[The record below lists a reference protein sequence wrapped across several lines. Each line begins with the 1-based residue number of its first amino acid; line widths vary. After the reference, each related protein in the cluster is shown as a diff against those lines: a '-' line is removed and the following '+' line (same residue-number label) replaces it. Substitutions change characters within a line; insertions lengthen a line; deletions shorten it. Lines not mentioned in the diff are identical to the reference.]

1 MRRGSVVGPLILIG
15 IGVLFLLR
23 NVWPQI
29 PLLDL
34 MGRYWP
40 YLLIL
45 WGALRLLEILI
56 WSATSK
62 PLPRQGVSG
71 GEWILIVFVC
81 LFGAGLYTA
90 HNYTGWWPG
99 RPLRGLVIDMGE
111 TYDYDLGPAQQSS
124 GKSPHVVIESFRGNA
139 KISGDPNATMVA
151 VTGHKTIRSLQ
162 RRDADEAN
170 TETPLVLV
178 QNGDQII
185 VRTGQNRVSDR
196 LRVSEDLEITVP
208 KGASIE
214 AHGRYGDFDIN
225 DVEGA
230 VDVESDNAG
239 VRVQNIGGNF
249 RVQTQKSDVIRA
261 VGVKGNV
268 DLKGRGGDVELR
280 DVAGLVTIDGV
291 YTGDI
296 RFQNLAKPVHF
307 TGTQT
312 DFQAQAVPG
321 QIDMTPGDFT
331 GNGITGPVQ
340 INGRSRDVTMS
351 DFTQS
356 LNLTLDRGDITLR
369 PSATGFPKL
378 DVRTHSGD
386 LELALP
392 TAAKFDL
399 RAETGHGDIEN
410 DWGSPL
416 NTQNSGRGGII
427 SGTIGS
433 GPSLRLNTDRGT
445 ITVRK
450 ATTEDA
456 ESLPNPQPPKPP
468 KPPKGVTVETE

>member
-99 RPLRGLVIDMGE
+99 RPLRGLVMDMGE

-139 KISGDPNATMVA
+139 KISGDPNATTVA

-170 TETPLVLV
+170 TQTPLVLV

-450 ATTEDA
+450 ATAEDA
-456 ESLPNPQPPKPP
+456 ESSPNPQPPKPP
-468 KPPKGVTVETE
+468 KAPKGVTVETE

>member
-1 MRRGSVVGPLILIG
+1 
-15 IGVLFLLR
+15 
-23 NVWPQI
+23 
-29 PLLDL
+29 
-34 MGRYWP
+34 
-40 YLLIL
+40 LLIV
-45 WGALRLLEILI
+45 WGGLRLLEILV
-56 WSATSK
+56 WTATSK

-71 GEWILIVFVC
+71 GEWILIIFIC

-99 RPLRGLVIDMGE
+99 RGPLRGLVIDMGE

-139 KISGDPNATMVA
+139 KISGDPNATTVA

-170 TETPLVLV
+170 TETPVVLV

-214 AHGRYGDFDIN
+214 GHGRNGDFDIDN
-225 DVEGA
+225 VDGA

-239 VRVQNIGGNF
+239 VRVQNIGGNV

-268 DLKGRGGDVELR
+268 DLKGRGSDVELR
-280 DVAGLVTIDGV
+280 DVAGLVTIDGI

-312 DFQAQAVPG
+312 EFQAQAVPG

-351 DFTQS
+351 DFTQA
-356 LNLTLDRGDITLR
+356 LNITLDRGDITLR
-369 PSATGFPKL
+369 PSATSFPKL

-416 NTQNSGRGGII
+416 NTQNSGHGGII
-427 SGTIGS
+427 SGTIGG

-450 ATTEDA
+450 ATVEDA
-456 ESLPNPQPPKPP
+456 DALPKPEPPKPP

>member
-56 WSATSK
+56 WAATSK
-62 PLPRQGVSG
+62 PLPRQGICG

-99 RPLRGLVIDMGE
+99 RPLRGLVMDMGE

-239 VRVQNIGGNF
+239 VRVQNIGGNI

-450 ATTEDA
+450 ATAEDA
-456 ESLPNPQPPKPP
+456 ESSPNPQPPKPP